1 MKNILKKIIVVAFCF
16 FSFFSF
22 PVNAEEE
29 DAEETIHTRFF
40 AVTTKQ
46 NADLE
51 VPFNRNWFKQDAR
64 IYSHD
69 LAKLSLGLA
78 TAAFRPVKGQ
88 EEYGTITDENL
99 ISFLKEA
106 HFTDLRSDDY
116 DKDPSM
122 YTISTVM
129 GHQKIG
135 EGEDAFELIAVGVC
149 GQGYVDEWE
158 SNFTIGSGKTHDGF
172 SRSSDL
178 VYDRIFGYI
187 ASAKLEGPYKIWIS
201 GFSRAGA
208 VSNLTAAMLT
218 DSDYFEQKDVFAYT
232 FGTPRTVVDPN
243 YVKYRNIFNIVGK
256 ADPVPNVPFADWGY
270 ERYGTTLY
278 LPALETD
285 SDFKQKREK
294 ANVVYKQLTGI
305 DYWYNP
311 GANNTIRTVLSYLLE
326 ICPKPTVYSRSLQN
340 KLIHIWEDKTPINV
354 LRNLLDIANDRVLIT
369 EDNREEANALL
380 NYMLLQILD
389 YTNRESTFRRWNTS
403 ASTAGNIA
411 QAHTPELY
419 VSWLFSTDS
428 AEELY
433 SGYLKYSIVYIES
446 IYTVEL
452 LRGDEVIEMLDP
464 VYGPNGIV
472 LIRKKDRKAPENYI
486 YLEYVE
492 DQIRAIIPEDADYT
506 LRFDANGQ
514 EGHVTLLE
522 LYNTVGYFKDNDITL
537 YSYELEGDDV
547 FSAIYTR
554 AGENEFETKK
564 PFDESRFY
572 MSSVTM
578 STSITVDMVRG
589 QANRIYWRDW
599 VIILISIA
607 ILIVTLVLFQ
617 LTYLIGK
624 IRFNRKVKK
633 GWIAEGTKYRV
644 LPLLCSFL
652 IFLLFLI
659 MEFFSALFPESTR
672 VLYIFKFAIGSLS
685 ILVALS
691 GYLRR
696 KKPLSLFIVI
706 DLCILTVAD
715 IMTTHYPQIGAF
727 LHVLAYGFL
736 SYGFIRE
743 DRPEKHQIIIW
754 AVLSVIGVIGLS
766 FIDGEYGVLRF
777 AAMLFLSVSLLMVCT
792 SFALPRRVF
801 TGALLL
807 FAAGIMVMYNEI
819 HGRTFFSHILSLGTY
834 YLAIATLASTNTRV
848 ILPKLV
854 PEAVEEELQ

>member
-135 EGEDAFELIAVGVC
+135 EGEEAFELIAVGVC

-158 SNFTIGSGKTHDGF
+158 SNFTIGSGKMHDGF

-305 DYWYNP
+305 DYW
-311 GANNTIRTVLSYLLE
+311 
-326 ICPKPTVYSRSLQN
+326 
-340 KLIHIWEDKTPINV
+340 
-354 LRNLLDIANDRVLIT
+354 
-369 EDNREEANALL
+369 
-380 NYMLLQILD
+380 
-389 YTNRESTFRRWNTS
+389 
-403 ASTAGNIA
+403 
-411 QAHTPELY
+411 
-419 VSWLFSTDS
+419 
-428 AEELY
+428 
-433 SGYLKYSIVYIES
+433 
-446 IYTVEL
+446 
-452 LRGDEVIEMLDP
+452 
-464 VYGPNGIV
+464 
-472 LIRKKDRKAPENYI
+472 
-486 YLEYVE
+486 
-492 DQIRAIIPEDADYT
+492 
-506 LRFDANGQ
+506 
-514 EGHVTLLE
+514 
-522 LYNTVGYFKDNDITL
+522 
-537 YSYELEGDDV
+537 
-547 FSAIYTR
+547 
-554 AGENEFETKK
+554 
-564 PFDESRFY
+564 
-572 MSSVTM
+572 
-578 STSITVDMVRG
+578 
-589 QANRIYWRDW
+589 
-599 VIILISIA
+599 
-607 ILIVTLVLFQ
+607 
-617 LTYLIGK
+617 
-624 IRFNRKVKK
+624 
-633 GWIAEGTKYRV
+633 
-644 LPLLCSFL
+644 
-652 IFLLFLI
+652 
-659 MEFFSALFPESTR
+659 
-672 VLYIFKFAIGSLS
+672 
-685 ILVALS
+685 
-691 GYLRR
+691 
-696 KKPLSLFIVI
+696 
-706 DLCILTVAD
+706 
-715 IMTTHYPQIGAF
+715 
-727 LHVLAYGFL
+727 
-736 SYGFIRE
+736 
-743 DRPEKHQIIIW
+743 
-754 AVLSVIGVIGLS
+754 
-766 FIDGEYGVLRF
+766 
-777 AAMLFLSVSLLMVCT
+777 
-792 SFALPRRVF
+792 
-801 TGALLL
+801 
-807 FAAGIMVMYNEI
+807 
-819 HGRTFFSHILSLGTY
+819 
-834 YLAIATLASTNTRV
+834 
-848 ILPKLV
+848 
-854 PEAVEEELQ
+854 